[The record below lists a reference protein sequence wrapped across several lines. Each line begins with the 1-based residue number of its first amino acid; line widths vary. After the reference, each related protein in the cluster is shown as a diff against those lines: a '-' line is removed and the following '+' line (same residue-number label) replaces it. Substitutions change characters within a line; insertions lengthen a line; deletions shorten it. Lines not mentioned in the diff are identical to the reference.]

1 MDIIKGVL
9 EVIAPNEITELL
21 VLDRGFREVTYGTSQ
36 IKVELDP
43 GIYHVQARLPGA
55 RSEQLVAV
63 ESGQTVT
70 VDDFELTFD
79 SPTPLVGIPSTHE
92 YQRAA
97 AYGHSRTLHATL
109 GEVPNSRLF
118 LFSRSGNVGFP
129 VPVPAFVVRGQGLEV
144 RFPEFGVYDQGG
156 GWLALSLA
164 LPAGTYFLE
173 QDVPE
178 LGRRGQVLFVEK
190 DWQTQVFA
198 PWEEIPDFS
207 KAVIHMR
214 RASSEYLD
222 FDPNDAT
229 QTALDAPTE
238 AALEGLAR
246 GRLVMTRTDLQE
258 FLNAKFIDPIMGLIG
273 AYAML
278 VTDSSEYYDRLRNVV
293 VPNLQMLLPHSPDVA
308 LLARLVG
315 SPLGWATFIEPPLF
329 AIGTERL
336 LELAANGYV
345 ECPANSQLAE
355 IAIRLTTGS
364 AWTRWDEGISVAD
377 AREQLQSA
385 LRDRLPHGR
394 FAGLSESAARLA
406 RELGLP
412 LSIVTQE
419 MSPPVEDNTLND
431 LST

>member
-1 MDIIKGVL
+1 MDITKGVL

-36 IKVELDP
+36 ITVELDP
-43 GIYHVQARLPGA
+43 GIYQVQARLPGA

-63 ESGQTVT
+63 EPGQTVT
-70 VDDFELTFD
+70 VNDFELTFD

-92 YQRAA
+92 FLQTA
-97 AYGHSRTLHATL
+97 AYGQSRTLHATL

-118 LFSRSGNVGFP
+118 LFSRSGNVRFP

-164 LPAGTYFLE
+164 LPAGTYFVE

-214 RASSEYLD
+214 RASIGYLD

-229 QTALDAPTE
+229 QTALDARTE

-246 GRLVMTRTDLQE
+246 GRLVMTRNNLQE
-258 FLNAKFIDPIMGLIG
+258 FLDAKFIDPIMGLIG

-308 LLARLVG
+308 LLAKLVG
-315 SPLGWATFIEPPLF
+315 SLQGWQATFIEPPLF

-336 LELAANGYV
+336 LELAANGDV

-364 AWTRWDEGISVAD
+364 AWTRWDEGISIDD
-377 AREQLQSA
+377 AREQLQNA
-385 LRDRLPHGR
+385 LLDRLPHGR
-394 FAGLSESAARLA
+394 FADLNESAARFA

-419 MSPPVEDNTLND
+419 MNASVDAE
-431 LST
+431 